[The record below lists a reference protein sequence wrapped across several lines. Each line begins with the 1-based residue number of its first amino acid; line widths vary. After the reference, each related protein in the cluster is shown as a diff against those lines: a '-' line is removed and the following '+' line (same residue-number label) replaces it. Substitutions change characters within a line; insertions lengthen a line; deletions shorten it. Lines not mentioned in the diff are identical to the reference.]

1 VLKNRDLKRKVLI
14 NTIAAAVYFALA
26 VLTSPASSN
35 LSQNSLSNRLLICP
49 VSGLEI
55 AASILIGP
63 YLWPGISLAALGAAV
78 FKGFSLP
85 GALLAAAA
93 HGLGVTLSAL
103 AVRRWI
109 KSSNPFQNMRSVL
122 IYTILVVFLISALM
136 SGLRAASISLS
147 LNLWSQ
153 FLPLYASL
161 WISTIAGFLVL
172 TPFVL
177 VWADRSN
184 LPDWDIVRISRLAVN
199 LTVLGLITWATFSA
213 EIILPSS
220 DHLHLGLVIIPL
232 VILTASLFGLH
243 GAVSATLTV
252 ALISTLFDL
261 QGVHL
266 FAASQPHFS
275 TLFLQGYQSV
285 IAVTGLLSAAALV
298 ERDRALQKSRQM
310 HATQQAFLKNT
321 GVWLSLSDAA
331 GRITAWSKG
340 AEEISGYSSE
350 EVLDKELIWPLLHTG
365 QPEKDHFR
373 REMQLGMKDHA
384 RLENVE
390 MSIQT
395 KSGEMRLLSWNIDTL
410 KDTNDTSLGTIVVGL
425 DITNQNQTE
434 EALRQERDQAEA
446 LVKAAAVIGGSLELE
461 EVIQRVL
468 SQALSVIP
476 CDGVNIIMP
485 EGDTARVV
493 YKFGYEDAEIA
504 DMISRTQFPREM
516 FENIIA
522 KLERGERNLIADTR
536 LAEDWIITPTTNW
549 VRSYIS
555 VPIKIRG
562 EVLGLLNLDSS
573 QPNTFNEMHARTLQT
588 FGTLLANTLENAQRY
603 GAVQTHAI
611 ELEKRINERTLEL
624 RAANLEMQRAL
635 QAKDEFLANMSH
647 ELRTPL
653 TAILGLSE
661 LLDSE
666 VRGPLNEIQKKYT
679 RTITDSGQQLLVLV
693 NDILDLARIESEKM
707 ELYIETIHIHEAC
720 ESSISR
726 IRAAAQQKNLEI
738 LYDFDQQ
745 QAVMQVDALRLRQ
758 VLFILLNN
766 AVKFTDDGGRIG
778 LEVDYQPQSG
788 VVRFTVWDTGIGI
801 PPDQAKLLFQPF
813 VQLDASLAR
822 KFEGAGLGLS
832 LAARLI
838 QMHGGSIALE
848 STGLPGEGTRMCVA
862 LPLSQ
867 ILDILP
873 PAPPPLSGTVL
884 LIEDHPTC
892 VQHISQA
899 LKASG
904 LTVYAAKCGEEAAD
918 LDRNGYPD
926 LVILHLQTCKN
937 EGWTIL
943 EKLHTWFSPCSP
955 PVLIISSISLPGD
968 EQRAAIAG
976 ARAYLNKPVDPVHL
990 TKLVDSFLKNDEID
1004 G

>member
-1 VLKNRDLKRKVLI
+1 MLKNRDLKRKVLI

-35 LSQNSLSNRLLICP
+35 LSLNSLSNRLLICP

-55 AASILIGP
+55 AAGILIGP

-103 AVRRWI
+103 AVRRWT
-109 KSSNPFQNMRSVL
+109 KSSNPFQNIRSFL
-122 IYTILVVFLISALM
+122 LYTLQVVFLISALM
-136 SGLRAASISLS
+136 SGLRAASISVSLS
-147 LNLWSQ
+147 FGNQ
-153 FLPLYASL
+153 FLPLFASL
-161 WISTIAGFLVL
+161 WISAIAALLVL

-177 VWADRSN
+177 VWADRA
-184 LPDWDIVRISRLAVN
+184 SRPQWNSAQMIKFLFT
-199 LTVLGLITWATFSA
+199 LTILGLLTWTAFSV
-213 EIILPSS
+213 ELILPSS

-252 ALISTLFDL
+252 ALISTMFDL
-261 QGVHL
+261 QGIHL
-266 FAASQPHFS
+266 FAANQPHFS

-285 IAVTGLLSAAALV
+285 IAVTGLLSAATLV
-298 ERDRALQKSRQM
+298 ERDQALQESRQM

-331 GRITAWSKG
+331 GRIIAWSKG
-340 AEEISGYSSE
+340 AEEISGYNSE
-350 EVLDKELIWPLLHTG
+350 EVLAKDSIWPLLHAW
-365 QPEKDHFR
+365 QPDKDQFWRQIH
-373 REMQLGMKDHA
+373 LGVEDHA

-390 MSIQT
+390 MPIQT
-395 KSGEMRLLSWNIDTL
+395 KGGELRLISWNVDTL
-410 KDTNDTSLGTIVVGL
+410 KDTNDASLGTIVVGL
-425 DITNQNQTE
+425 DITNQDQTE
-434 EALRQERDQAEA
+434 KALRLERDQAEA
-446 LVKAAAVIGGSLELE
+446 LVKAATVIGGSLELK

-468 SQALSVIP
+468 SQTLRVIP
-476 CDGVNIIMP
+476 CDGVNIMML
-485 EGDTARVV
+485 EDDTARVV
-493 YKFGYEDAEIA
+493 YKLGYEDADIA
-504 DMISRTQFPREM
+504 DMISRTVLPKDV
-516 FENIIA
+516 FEKIIA
-522 KLERGERNLIADTR
+522 KTDSGERNLIADTR
-536 LAEDWIITPTTNW
+536 LAKDWIITPTTNW

-573 QPNTFNEMHARTLQT
+573 EPNTFNETHARTLQT
-588 FGTLLANTLENAQRY
+588 FGILLANTLENSRRY
-603 GAVQTHAI
+603 GAMQTHADG
-611 ELEKRINERTLEL
+611 LEKRVKERTLEL
-624 RAANLEMQRAL
+624 SAANQELQRAL

-666 VRGPLNEIQKKYT
+666 TRGPLNEIQKKYT
-679 RTITDSGQQLLVLV
+679 RTITNSGQQLLELV

-707 ELYIETIHIHEAC
+707 DLYMETIHIHEAC
-720 ESSISR
+720 DSSLSR
-726 IRAAAQQKNLEI
+726 IHAAAQQKNLEI
-738 LYDFDQQ
+738 LYAFDQP

-758 VLFILLNN
+758 VLSILLSN

-788 VVRFTVWDTGIGI
+788 TVRFTVWDTGIGI
-801 PPDQAKLLFQPF
+801 PADQAKLLFQPF

-838 QMHGGSIALE
+838 QMHSGSIAME
-848 STGLPGEGTRMCVA
+848 STGIPGEGTRVSVA
-862 LPLSQ
+862 LPLQQAWES
-867 ILDILP
+867 LP
-873 PAPPPLSGTVL
+873 HTATPLNGSVL
-884 LIEDHPTC
+884 LIEDHPAC
-892 VQHISQA
+892 ARQISQLLSA
-899 LKASG
+899 NG
-904 LTVYAAKCGEEAAD
+904 LTVYAAKCSEEAAD
-918 LDRNGYPD
+918 LDRSGYPD
-926 LVILHLQTCKN
+926 LVILHLQTCKS
-937 EGWTIL
+937 EKWAIL
-943 EKLHTWFSPCSP
+943 EKLRTWFSPCSP
-955 PVLIISSISLPGD
+955 PVLVISSISLPGD
-968 EQRAAIAG
+968 EAHAAEIG
-976 ARAYLNKPVDPVHL
+976 ASAYLTKPVHPEHL
-990 TKLVDSFLKNDEID
+990 MEKVYSLMMNDEMNK
-1004 G
+1004 

>member
-266 FAASQPHFS
+266 FAASRPHFS

-340 AEEISGYSSE
+340 AEQISGYSGD
-350 EVLDKELIWPLLHTG
+350 EVIDKELIWPLLHAG
-365 QPEKDHFR
+365 QPEKDHFW
-373 REMQLGMKDHA
+373 RELKCPSRPRAGKCACSPGMSTH
-384 RLENVE
+384 
-390 MSIQT
+390 
-395 KSGEMRLLSWNIDTL
+395 
-410 KDTNDTSLGTIVVGL
+410 
-425 DITNQNQTE
+425 
-434 EALRQERDQAEA
+434 
-446 LVKAAAVIGGSLELE
+446 
-461 EVIQRVL
+461 
-468 SQALSVIP
+468 
-476 CDGVNIIMP
+476 
-485 EGDTARVV
+485 
-493 YKFGYEDAEIA
+493 
-504 DMISRTQFPREM
+504 SRTPM
-516 FENIIA
+516 
-522 KLERGERNLIADTR
+522 
-536 LAEDWIITPTTNW
+536 
-549 VRSYIS
+549 
-555 VPIKIRG
+555 
-562 EVLGLLNLDSS
+562 
-573 QPNTFNEMHARTLQT
+573 
-588 FGTLLANTLENAQRY
+588 
-603 GAVQTHAI
+603 
-611 ELEKRINERTLEL
+611 
-624 RAANLEMQRAL
+624 
-635 QAKDEFLANMSH
+635 
-647 ELRTPL
+647 TPL
-653 TAILGLSE
+653 WVPSSSVWTSPTRIKPKKPCARNATWRKLWYQRRPSSAVHWNWRKSSNACSHRRCASSPVMASIS
-661 LLDSE
+661 SC
-666 VRGPLNEIQKKYT
+666 RKEIQP
-679 RTITDSGQQLLVLV
+679 
-693 NDILDLARIESEKM
+693 
-707 ELYIETIHIHEAC
+707 
-720 ESSISR
+720 ESSI
-726 IRAAAQQKNLEI
+726 NL
-738 LYDFDQQ
+738 
-745 QAVMQVDALRLRQ
+745 A
-758 VLFILLNN
+758 
-766 AVKFTDDGGRIG
+766 
-778 LEVDYQPQSG
+778 
-788 VVRFTVWDTGIGI
+788 
-801 PPDQAKLLFQPF
+801 
-813 VQLDASLAR
+813 
-822 KFEGAGLGLS
+822 
-832 LAARLI
+832 
-838 QMHGGSIALE
+838 
-848 STGLPGEGTRMCVA
+848 TRM
-862 LPLSQ
+862 
-867 ILDILP
+867 
-873 PAPPPLSGTVL
+873 
-884 LIEDHPTC
+884 
-892 VQHISQA
+892 
-899 LKASG
+899 
-904 LTVYAAKCGEEAAD
+904 
-918 LDRNGYPD
+918 R
-926 LVILHLQTCKN
+926 
-937 EGWTIL
+937 
-943 EKLHTWFSPCSP
+943 KLRT
-955 PVLIISSISLPGD
+955 
-968 EQRAAIAG
+968 
-976 ARAYLNKPVDPVHL
+976 
-990 TKLVDSFLKNDEID
+990 
-1004 G
+1004 